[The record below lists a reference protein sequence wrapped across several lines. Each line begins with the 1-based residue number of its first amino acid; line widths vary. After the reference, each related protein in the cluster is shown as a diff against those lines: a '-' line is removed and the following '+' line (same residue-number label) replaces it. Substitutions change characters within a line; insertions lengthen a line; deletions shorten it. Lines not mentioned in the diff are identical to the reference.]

1 MESRDDELIALIARC
16 AIRDQAALKQ
26 LFERMGPYLN
36 GLALRIVR
44 NEDASNDVLQE
55 AFLQIWQNAGS
66 YRPHLAKPLTWLAS
80 IVRYRALDRYAQEKS
95 HHAKYQHN
103 LSDEEL
109 EAIPGDACPVSDLTA
124 TQTRRELTDCLA
136 SLSAVIKQSVELA
149 YLQGFSRDEIASAM
163 NTNAST
169 VKSWLHR
176 GAQRLKACL
185 QSNPATI

>member
-1 MESRDDELIALIARC
+1 MGLSDDELTALIARC
-16 AIRDQAALKQ
+16 AIRDEAALKR
-26 LFERMGPYLN
+26 LLECVGPYLN

-44 NEDASNDVLQE
+44 TEDVSNDVLQE

-66 YRPHLAKPLTWLAS
+66 YRPHLSKPLTWLAS

-95 HHAKYQHN
+95 RQAKFQHN

-109 EAIPGDACPVSDLTA
+109 EAIPADACPLVELSA
-124 TQTRRELTDCLA
+124 NQTRRLLTDCLA
-136 SLSAVIKQSVELA
+136 SLSAVIKQSVEMA
-149 YLQGFSRDEIASAM
+149 YLQGYSRDEIAHAL

-176 GAQRLKACL
+176 GAKRLKTCL
-185 QSNPATI
+185 QSHPATL